1 MPRSRQ
7 LHVLTTG
14 YIAVGFSL
22 GALVSQLL
30 LNISVGQD
38 PFPQGLTSPTSGQ
51 RTIDTKWRQRR
62 EQFIADNRYNRGYT
76 DVADDLRRVKIL
88 CFVVIAEDKVAA
100 QRSVYEQTW
109 GRRCDRLLLFSTK
122 ATDNETVVLK
132 IPTSRH
138 PVEDDS
144 YASLQA
150 LNYIYKHHL
159 EEAHWFIRVHPMTF
173 VVLEN
178 LRYFLKDENY
188 NKPVYFGQVLREG
201 NVVFPLGSAGYVIS
215 RKAISKFG
223 TSSPSKSRCNGS
235 ATSEC
240 VVVADCF
247 RDLGI
252 ILGDSRDA
260 LDRSRFHGV
269 SVESVS
275 VQEYPAWFSE
285 MDVHNNMTKQG
296 ITSVSD
302 VSITIS
308 PVSDSVILALEYFLY
323 RAGVYGAHLPVKS
336 LNKIHRQLA

>member
-1 MPRSRQ
+1 MTRWRQ
-7 LHVLTTG
+7 LHVVTAG

-30 LNISVGQD
+30 LNISVGTD
-38 PFPQGLTSPTSGQ
+38 PHPHGPTSQRSDQ
-51 RTIDTKWRQRR
+51 RTIDTRWRQRR
-62 EQFIADNRYNRGYT
+62 EQFIADKRYNRGYT

-88 CFVVIAEDKVAA
+88 CFVVITEDKVAA
-100 QRSVYEQTW
+100 QRSVYQQTW
-109 GRRCDRLLLFSTK
+109 GRRCDRLLLFSTNT
-122 ATDNETVVLK
+122 TDNDTVVLK
-132 IPTSRH
+132 IPTSGH

-150 LNYIYKHHL
+150 LKYIYTHHL
-159 EEAHWFIRVHPMTF
+159 GGAHWFIRVHPMTF

-178 LRYFLKDENY
+178 LRYFLKDEDY
-188 NKPVYFGQVLREG
+188 NKPIYFGQVLREG
-201 NVVFPLGSAGYVIS
+201 NTVFPLGSAGYVIS
-215 RKAISKFG
+215 REAISKFG
-223 TSSPSKSRCNGS
+223 ASSASKASCKGS
-235 ATSEC
+235 TTSEC

-275 VQEYPAWFSE
+275 VQEYPAWFAE
-285 MDVHNNMTKQG
+285 LDVHNNMTKQG
-296 ITSVSD
+296 ISSVSD

-323 RAGVYGAHLPVKS
+323 RAGVYGAHLPMTS
-336 LNKIHRQLA
+336 LNKVHRQSA